1 MDMGGRLSVKKEM
14 YSTRMLKR
22 PPAEEGRYLVCL
34 VDLVHLVS
42 FIQPNKRDKPN
53 KPEQPVSSLS
63 QTFSAMGGGEI
74 LVRAKGDN
82 TGRIDVVVGDVVMPL
97 DVVEVHSVGDAV
109 GLIEVFEIAEE
120 VGVVD
125 DPPDVAFEMT
135 VVDSV
140 EAYEG
145 DEQAPIGFDEL

>member
-1 MDMGGRLSVKKEM
+1 MDMGGQAFCKNEM
-14 YSTRMLKR
+14 YSTRMVTRL
-22 PPAEEGRYLVCL
+22 PAEEGRYLVCL
-34 VDLVHLVS
+34 VDLVS

-63 QTFSAMGGGEI
+63 QAFAAVGGREI
-74 LVRAKGDN
+74 LVGTEGND
-82 TGRIDVVVGDVVMPL
+82 TGWIDVVMGDVVMPL
-97 DVVEVHSVGDAV
+97 DMVEVHGVGDAV
-109 GLIEVFEIAEE
+109 ALIEIFEVAKE

-135 VVDSV
+135 VVDGV

>member
-1 MDMGGRLSVKKEM
+1 MVG
-14 YSTRMLKR
+14 T
-22 PPAEEGRYLVCL
+22 
-34 VDLVHLVS
+34 
-42 FIQPNKRDKPN
+42 KRD
-53 KPEQPVSSLS
+53 
-63 QTFSAMGGGEI
+63 
-74 LVRAKGDN
+74 D
-82 TGRIDVVVGDVVMPL
+82 TGWIDVVVGDVVVPL
-97 DVVEVHSVGDAV
+97 DVVEVDGIGDAV

-145 DEQAPIGFDEL
+145 DKQAPIGFDEL